1 MNIGH
6 FLGGVGA
13 CIYDPQIK
21 KYLIL
26 LRSEHRDF
34 GANQWECLTG
44 RVNQGESFSQ
54 ALHREVYEEIKC
66 KIKIDFIIGT
76 THFFRGSENPKNELL
91 GVIYSCSILDKQI
104 PKLGK
109 EHSALRWVSANEAY
123 DILPKGNWLY
133 NAIQKAEMIRSQ
145 ITTEL
150 LEYFQVEGFE
160 I

>member
-1 MNIGH
+1 MSIGH

-44 RVNQGESFSQ
+44 RVNQGESYTQ
-54 ALHREVYEEIKC
+54 ALHREVYEEIGC
-66 KIKIDFIIGT
+66 KTKIDFIIGT
-76 THFFRGSENPKNELL
+76 THFFRGSEKHDNELL
-91 GVIYSCSILDKQI
+91 GVIYSCSILNNQKPI
-104 PKLGK
+104 LGE
-109 EHSALRWVSANEAY
+109 EHSTLQWVSVNEAY
-123 DILPKGNWLY
+123 EILPKGNWLY
-133 NAIQKAEMIRSQ
+133 NAIRKAEMIRSQ

-150 LEYFQVEGFE
+150 LEYFQVEGYE